1 MSVRYRENTDIVL
14 KDLSFTV
21 QPGQKVGV
29 CGRTGTGKSTLA
41 LTLSRILELEQGNI
55 CVDNV
60 DISKVDLQFLRSKIT
75 VIPQDPT
82 LFSGSLRFNLDPL
95 NEVDDA
101 EILDLLKK
109 SGLLE
114 LLNKGS
120 ATSS

>member
-60 DISKVDLQFLRSKIT
+60 DISKIDLQFLRSKIT

-101 EILDLLKK
+101 
-109 SGLLE
+109 
-114 LLNKGS
+114 
-120 ATSS
+120 